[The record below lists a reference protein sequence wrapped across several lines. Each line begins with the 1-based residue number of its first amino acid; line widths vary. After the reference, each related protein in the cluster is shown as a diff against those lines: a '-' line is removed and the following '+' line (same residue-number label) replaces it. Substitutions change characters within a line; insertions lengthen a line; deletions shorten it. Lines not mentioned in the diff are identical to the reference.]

1 MTENEKAKP
10 KIAEARRLQ
19 KNGTVSGE
27 PSIVA
32 ATPVPTPDP
41 DPAQVPAA
49 SAAAPGPA
57 PDSAP
62 EPAPAPVPAKP
73 KDRRFLR
80 TLKAKM
86 IAFAT
91 LVVAAAATLI
101 ATGIVDAGSNAVRSA
116 LSHPTQ
122 SPAIP
127 AVPFA
132 VASSVAYGDCD
143 AFALPAALD
152 TGANYALLISG
163 GPFTNEDWA
172 KLLDPLA
179 GSPVGSVDIA
189 LTFSGVPGAS
199 ARITDV
205 EVKPVHVGNV
215 DNGTFIPVPHQG
227 GGDIPYKF
235 SVDLDDPN
243 ATLHGLNGQPD
254 FPGFE
259 IDVDSTVS
267 STVNVLFSATK
278 HDYSWVFVVD
288 YDVNGVIKTMDV
300 SRSDGKPFTLTG
312 ESPQYS
318 EVFQYAGTGYEATNL
333 HTPGV

>member
-1 MTENEKAKP
+1 MTEKAKP
-10 KIAEARRLQ
+10 KIAGARRQQ
-19 KNGTVSGE
+19 KNGTVSSE
-27 PSIVA
+27 PSVVA
-32 ATPVPTPDP
+32 ATSAPTPDP

-57 PDSAP
+57 PALAP
-62 EPAPAPVPAKP
+62 VPVPAKP
-73 KDRRFLR
+73 KGHHRFLR

-86 IAFAT
+86 IAFGS
-91 LVVAAAATLI
+91 LVVAAIAALI
-101 ATGIVDAGSNAVRSA
+101 ATGIVHAGSSAVHSA
-116 LSHPTQ
+116 LSHPAQ
-122 SPAIP
+122 SSAVP
-127 AVPFA
+127 AVPFT

-152 TGANYALLISG
+152 TGQNYALLISG
-163 GPFTNEDWA
+163 SRFTDEGWA
-172 KLLDPLA
+172 QFLDPLA

-189 LTFSGVPGAS
+189 LTFAGVPAAS

-227 GGDIPYKF
+227 GGDISYNF
-235 SVDLDDPN
+235 SVNLDDPN
-243 ATLHGLNGQPD
+243 ATLQGLNGQSD

-259 IDVDSTVS
+259 INVNSTVS

-278 HDYSWVFVVD
+278 HDYSWIFVID

-300 SRSDGKPFTLTG
+300 RRPDGKPFTLTG